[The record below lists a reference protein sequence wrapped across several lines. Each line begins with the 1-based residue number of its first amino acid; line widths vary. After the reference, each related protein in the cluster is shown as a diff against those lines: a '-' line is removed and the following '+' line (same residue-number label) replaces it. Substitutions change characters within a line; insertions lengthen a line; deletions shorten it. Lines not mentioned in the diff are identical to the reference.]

1 MKKLTLTIA
10 IVLGMTLGLSAQQ
23 QGGGLFERG
32 YVSDEVYYNSGS
44 YYDDYF
50 SNLRD
55 GLLGLNLPDQ
65 HGLEDDQNAPLGSGI
80 AVLLGLGAAYAVA
93 KKRKE
98 D

>member
-55 GLLGLNLPDQ
+55 GLLGLNLPD
-65 HGLEDDQNAPLGSGI
+65 HGETDNQDAPLGSGI